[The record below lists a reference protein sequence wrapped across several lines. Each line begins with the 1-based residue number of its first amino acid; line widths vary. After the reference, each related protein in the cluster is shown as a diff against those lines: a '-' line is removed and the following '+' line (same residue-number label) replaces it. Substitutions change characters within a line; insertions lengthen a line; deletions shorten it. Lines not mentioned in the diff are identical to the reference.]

1 MYVYRYKN
9 VEIEESRHSYRSEEA
24 FAKMAGSCVQG
35 MLGGVI
41 IGAPVISL
49 LLLALIFVGALA
61 EAHNS
66 CPHPMTPEMKS
77 LRPQI
82 TFMREQID
90 LAINEKLY
98 SYADVE
104 KFIAKIDLQM
114 EQLKFER
121 SKVYNKIR
129 GCKDPAKLAEL
140 VKRREAMTAEL
151 ARLRN
156 KLKLT
161 QRIIDDQPML
171 RGKVEAEKEQ
181 MREWYF
187 PQRTLE
193 QNKDRHRDD
202 GAR

>member
-1 MYVYRYKN
+1 M
-9 VEIEESRHSYRSEEA
+9 
-24 FAKMAGSCVQG
+24 Q
-35 MLGGVI
+35 
-41 IGAPVISL
+41 
-49 LLLALIFVGALA
+49 
-61 EAHNS
+61 
-66 CPHPMTPEMKS
+66 
-77 LRPQI
+77 
-82 TFMREQID
+82 EQID
-90 LAINEKLY
+90 LAVNEKLY

-104 KFIAKIDLQM
+104 KFIADTSLKM

-129 GCKDPAKLAEL
+129 GCKDPVKLAEL
-140 VKRREAMTAEL
+140 VKQRDGMTAEL

-156 KLKLT
+156 KLKLA